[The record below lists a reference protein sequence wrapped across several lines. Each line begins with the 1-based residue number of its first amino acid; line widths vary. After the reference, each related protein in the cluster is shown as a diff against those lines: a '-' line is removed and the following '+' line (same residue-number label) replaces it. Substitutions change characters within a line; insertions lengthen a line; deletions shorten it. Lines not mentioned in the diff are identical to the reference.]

1 MKPLMV
7 WAPVPINGIQLRP
20 IQFIS
25 ETTSGIMVSDDE
37 KLPCP
42 FCFGERCGK
51 ARCTLCGMQTSG
63 KVLKEKW
70 SIPAEQVRFHR
81 DGHWFQ
87 NPTLYP
93 AAFSSPS
100 GYIVFQNQDDLL
112 NCEGIEVGDRSN
124 VSGGKTIS
132 SLAGFITAN
141 LQPLGEVI
149 EKEPLG
155 PEGYVYAIIN
165 PSFNGWIK
173 VGCASDYDTRLKN
186 YQTGDP
192 HRAYEKIHHRYFS
205 DRVQAEAL
213 AHNELKKLTS
223 KWNGEWFYLR
233 EKQVISIIDSI
244 P

>member
-1 MKPLMV
+1 MD
-7 WAPVPINGIQLRP
+7 
-20 IQFIS
+20 
-25 ETTSGIMVSDDE
+25 SDDE

-51 ARCTLCGMQTSG
+51 ARCTLCGMKTCG
-63 KVLKEKW
+63 NDLKKKW
-70 SIPAEQVRFHR
+70 SIPAKQVRFHR
-81 DGHWFQ
+81 DGHFFQ
-87 NPTLYP
+87 NPTMYP
-93 AAFSSPS
+93 VALSNPS
-100 GYIVFQNQDDLL
+100 GYIVFENQNALL
-112 NCEGIEVGDRSN
+112 NCKEIAVSVKTN
-124 VSGGKTIS
+124 VLGGKKIS
-132 SLAGFITAN
+132 SLEGFITAN

-233 EKQVISIIDSI
+233 KNQVISVIDSI

>member
-1 MKPLMV
+1 
-7 WAPVPINGIQLRP
+7 
-20 IQFIS
+20 
-25 ETTSGIMVSDDE
+25 
-37 KLPCP
+37 
-42 FCFGERCGK
+42 
-51 ARCTLCGMQTSG
+51 
-63 KVLKEKW
+63 
-70 SIPAEQVRFHR
+70 
-81 DGHWFQ
+81 
-87 NPTLYP
+87 
-93 AAFSSPS
+93 
-100 GYIVFQNQDDLL
+100 
-112 NCEGIEVGDRSN
+112 
-124 VSGGKTIS
+124 
-132 SLAGFITAN
+132 
-141 LQPLGEVI
+141 VI

-233 EKQVISIIDSI
+233 ENQVISVIDSI